1 MRLAAVGG
9 AVALAVTGVVPGALA
24 AAAAAGTAPATQGFT
39 IARSSYGVPTI
50 TAASQ
55 ARMWFG
61 AGWAQAQDRMVQLEL
76 TRRAVEGTLSEIF
89 GQTEVSQDE
98 TVRTFFY
105 TPDELTA
112 QFQSLPAAMRTA
124 LTEFSDGINA
134 YEASA
139 YASPASEAQK
149 VPYEF
154 FVLGQA
160 LGLSG
165 PYQPAPWQPEDT
177 VAVGNFLA
185 RQLGGGGGSEA
196 TNLQFLNYLENE
208 LIKTGAKNPLSA
220 AAAIFNDS
228 RWIND
233 PTAPTTVPGSGRQA
247 RAGAASSAGA
257 DSSLLHAA
265 AS

>member
-1 MRLAAVGG
+1 MNRLVAWRGDIKMRLAAVGG

-112 QFQSLPAAMRTA
+112 QFQSLPAAMQKA
-124 LTEFSDGINA
+124 LTEFSAGINA

-139 YASPASEAQK
+139 YASAASEAQQ
-149 VPYEF
+149 VP
-154 FVLGQA
+154 
-160 LGLSG
+160 
-165 PYQPAPWQPEDT
+165 
-177 VAVGNFLA
+177 
-185 RQLGGGGGSEA
+185 
-196 TNLQFLNYLENE
+196 
-208 LIKTGAKNPLSA
+208 
-220 AAAIFNDS
+220 
-228 RWIND
+228 
-233 PTAPTTVPGSGRQA
+233 
-247 RAGAASSAGA
+247 
-257 DSSLLHAA
+257 
-265 AS
+265 